1 MSSISNVIF
10 GIIEKRVT
18 PVAGRLSSQRH
29 INAIR
34 DGFIAAMPFLIVGS
48 FMLLFAHPPFEA
60 TSSFAPGR
68 WWYALSLKYT
78 TQLLMPFNMTMGL
91 MSLFVTSAIAYQLA
105 LSYKLNAL
113 MAASLALMTFL
124 LVSAPQVNDALSV
137 SALGGEGIFTGIL
150 VALFCTELMR
160 FLRDKNIGL
169 KLPEQ
174 VPPNIRQS
182 FDLLIP
188 ILIIFLT
195 LYPLSL
201 FIQAEYGMLI
211 PHAIMAVFS
220 PIVTASDSLPA
231 LLLTVLLCH
240 ILWFAGIHGAAII
253 GGLLQAFY
261 ITNLGMN
268 QEALNAGLAIPH
280 IFVEAFWMFFVVIG
294 GSGATL
300 GLVILFLRSRSAH
313 LRSIGKLGI
322 VPSIFNINEPVIF
335 GSPIIMNPVLFIPF
349 ICVPLINAT
358 IAWTVTK
365 LGLIGHVVS
374 LAPWTTPAPIGA
386 VWATGWD
393 YRALILVVLLIV
405 LSMIIY
411 YPFFKVYEKQLIST
425 EENQ

>member
-1 MSSISNVIF
+1 MSTISSAIF
-10 GIIEKRVT
+10 NLIERRVT
-18 PVAGRLSSQRH
+18 PFAGKLSSQRH
-29 INAIR
+29 VNAIR

-60 TSSFAPGR
+60 TSSFTPGR
-68 WWYALSLKYT
+68 WWYQISLKYSN
-78 TQLLMPFNMTMGL
+78 QLLMPFNMTMGL

-105 LSYKLNAL
+105 VSYKLNAL
-113 MAASLALMTFL
+113 MAASLALMAFL

-160 FLRDKNIGL
+160 FLRERNIGL

-188 ILIIFLT
+188 ILIVFIT

-201 FIQAEYGMLI
+201 YVQAEFGMLI
-211 PHAIMAVFS
+211 PQAIMAVFS

-268 QEALNAGLAIPH
+268 QEALNAGMPIPH

-313 LRSIGKLGI
+313 LKSIGKLGI
-322 VPSIFNINEPVIF
+322 VPSMFNINEPVIF

-349 ICVPLINAT
+349 ISIPLINAT

-393 YRALILVVLLIV
+393 YRALILVMLLIA

-411 YPFFKVYEKQLIST
+411 YPFFKVYEKQLISQK
-425 EENQ
+425 EK

>member
-1 MSSISNVIF
+1 MSTISSAIF
-10 GIIEKRVT
+10 NLIERRVT
-18 PVAGRLSSQRH
+18 PFAGKLSSQRH
-29 INAIR
+29 VNAIR

-68 WWYALSLKYT
+68 WWYQISLKYSD
-78 TQLLMPFNMTMGL
+78 QLLMPFNMTMGL

-105 LSYKLNAL
+105 VSYKLNAL
-113 MAASLALMTFL
+113 MAASLALMAFL

-160 FLRDKNIGL
+160 FLRDRNIGL

-188 ILIIFLT
+188 ILIVFIT

-201 FIQAEYGMLI
+201 YVQAEFGMLI
-211 PHAIMAVFS
+211 PQAIMAIFS

-268 QEALNAGLAIPH
+268 QEALNAGMPIPH

-313 LRSIGKLGI
+313 LKSIGKLGI
-322 VPSIFNINEPVIF
+322 VPSMFNINEPVIF

-349 ICVPLINAT
+349 ISIPLINAT

-393 YRALILVVLLIV
+393 YRALILVMLLIF

-411 YPFFKVYEKQLIST
+411 YPFFKVYEKQLISQ
-425 EENQ
+425 EEK